1 VTAIEASILLLVEPA
16 LNPFF
21 AWLVHGEKPSAFAM
35 AGGLIILGATTLRTW
50 IDARSPVAEPVGAAP

>member
-1 VTAIEASILLLVEPA
+1 
-16 LNPFF
+16 
-21 AWLVHGEKPSAFAM
+21 M